1 MKKMDDDSAEVATRT
16 RFVLSP
22 LRGCELLRFEQR
34 PEGLTV
40 LPDDG
45 KAFGA
50 ITVDFSS
57 ASILRRVQQGR
68 GGLLAKAV
76 LPAISLLPIGS
87 GPSDMASG
95 RAALP

>member
-1 MKKMDDDSAEVATRT
+1 MKKMDDDSDDVATRT

-22 LRGCELLRFEQR
+22 RRGCGLLRFEQR

-50 ITVDFSS
+50 ITVDLAS
-57 ASILRRVQQGR
+57 ASIVGVTSDEVIGAADELSDQL
-68 GGLLAKAV
+68 GGFGHVKDAY
-76 LPAISLLPIGS
+76 G
-87 GPSDMASG
+87 
-95 RAALP
+95 